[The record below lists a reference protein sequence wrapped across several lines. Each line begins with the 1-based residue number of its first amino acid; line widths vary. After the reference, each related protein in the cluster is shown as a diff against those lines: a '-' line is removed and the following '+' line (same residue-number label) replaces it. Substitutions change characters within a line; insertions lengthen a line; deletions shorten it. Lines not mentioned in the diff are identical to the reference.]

1 MPRIIWV
8 LLGGFI
14 LQLSA
19 CTGQTSSSRSTNEIL
34 SAQDFE
40 VRLSEWQDPQLLDV
54 RRPDEFARGHIAGA
68 TNIDV
73 LNEAGFREFIESLDK
88 EKPVMVYCQ
97 AGVRSRKA
105 AYILEESGFRLIYD
119 LEGGYRSWPSKR

>member
-1 MPRIIWV
+1 MPRLIWV
-8 LLGGFI
+8 LLGGLI

-19 CTGQTSSSRSTNEIL
+19 CTGQTTPSQSTNEVL
-34 SAQDFE
+34 SAREFE
-40 VRLSEWQDPQLLDV
+40 ARLTGLQDPQLLDV

-68 TNIDV
+68 TNVDV
-73 LNEAGFREFIESLDK
+73 LEEAGFREFIESLDK

-105 AYILEESGFRLIYD
+105 ASILEESGFRLIYD
-119 LEGGYRSWPSKR
+119 LGGGYRTWPPAK